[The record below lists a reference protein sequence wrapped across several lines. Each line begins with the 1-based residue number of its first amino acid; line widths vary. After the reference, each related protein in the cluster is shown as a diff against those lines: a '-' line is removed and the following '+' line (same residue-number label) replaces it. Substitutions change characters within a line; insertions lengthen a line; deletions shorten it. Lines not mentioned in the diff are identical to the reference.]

1 MAFLTRVTDFTAG
14 TLIQSAQVD
23 AELDQFINILG
34 AGENSKQV
42 EFSHSGST
50 TGLTVD
56 NTGGGIVQLWEVGS
70 VAKIKINPSGQLES
84 VITTGTAPLVVA
96 STTVVA
102 NLNADLIDGVHGTD
116 LADTSTDETFDSGT
130 DTVLTVQGSATA
142 SLVIDDTT
150 HANGEF
156 RLLADEDLLKVQ
168 VNDGGWVTLAI
179 FDGTADQIQDAAG
192 SPLVSVADATAYTTV
207 WSFGVFYAG
216 PIDTGVVQAQW
227 IVPDSV
233 SAMTA
238 LEGNWS
244 YQNGTP
250 TGSSTIKVQWMD
262 SAGSEK
268 GTETFTLLIGD
279 SADTTYQHTFAG
291 SWVTVAGDFFKWTVL
306 GDGGHQDISLHVQG
320 TQTLIT

>member
-1 MAFLTRVTDFTAG
+1 MAFLTRVTDFTPG

-23 AELDQFINILG
+23 AELDQFIDILG

-50 TGLTVD
+50 IGLNV
-56 NTGGGIVQLWEVGS
+56 NNSGGGIIQTWEISGV
-70 VAKIKINPSGQLES
+70 VKIKVNAAGQLES
-84 VITTGTAPLVVA
+84 DLTTGTAPFIVD

-102 NLNADLIDGVHGTD
+102 NLNAALLGGVAA
-116 LADTSTDETFDSGT
+116 ADFAVTASDETFDNGT
-130 DTVLTVQGSATA
+130 DTVLTIQGSASA
-142 SLVIDDTT
+142 ALVIDDTT

-168 VNDGGWVTLAI
+168 VNDGGWVTIAI
-179 FDGTADQIQDAAG
+179 FDGTNDQIQDAAG
-192 SPLVSVADATAYTTV
+192 SPLVSVADATAYTTT

-279 SADTTYQHTFAG
+279 SQDTTYQHTFAG
-291 SWVTVAGDFFKWTVL
+291 SWLTVAGDFFKWTVL
-306 GDGGHQDISLHVQG
+306 TDGGHQDISLQVQG